1 MDNIDDQF
9 SLKWNNFQSNLATG
23 FHDLLQEEM
32 MVDVTLAAE
41 GKFLQAHKIILSVCS
56 PYFKDLFKVNPCKH
70 PIVILKDVG
79 HQEMADMLDF
89 MYRGEA
95 NVRQEDLAAFLK
107 LAETLKVKGLAGDK
121 QGEDEPPPP
130 SQAPR
135 KSSAP
140 QQVPK
145 KKKII
150 ETSVF
155 ESDDHDPGDSDYN
168 PGGGEPRRK
177 KRRSSP
183 PPKTETVM
191 PSASSSTSA
200 QPFPLANPKQEMPDP
215 EEIQLIDDND
225 ETNDP
230 LVQLISGQGTK
241 QEHDQQDFDDSNFDN
256 TLEDTGDGSHET
268 DFDMSAGPSGNPD
281 ESTDQ
286 VPQGKLKFQRNQS
299 QSQFWQIA
307 TRLCFRICIL
317 KAVRLIF

>member
-121 QGEDEPPPP
+121 QGEDEAPPP

-135 KSSAP
+135 KPAAP

-268 DFDMSAGPSGNPD
+268 DFDMTAGPSGNPD

-286 VPQGKLKFQRNQS
+286 VPQGTEQKYTVLKFENGS
-299 QSQFWQIA
+299 F
-307 TRLCFRICIL
+307 RLEHNGHYYCREL
-317 KAVRLIF
+317 RKG

>member
-1 MDNIDDQF
+1 MENIDDQF

-41 GKFLQAHKIILSVCS
+41 GKILHAHKIILSVCS
-56 PYFKDLFKVNPCKH
+56 PYFKDLFKVNPCQH

-121 QGEDEPPPP
+121 AEDEDIPPPP
-130 SQAPR
+130 LSQAPR

-140 QQVPK
+140 QVPK
-145 KKKII
+145 KKKVI

-155 ESDDHDPGDSDYN
+155 ESDDHDPGDTDHNS
-168 PGGGEPRRK
+168 GGGEPRRK
-177 KRRSSP
+177 KRRATS
-183 PPKTETVM
+183 PPKTESVM
-191 PSASSSTSA
+191 PSPSSSSA

-215 EEIQLIDDND
+215 EEIQLIDEND

-230 LVQLISGQGTK
+230 LVQLIAGQGTK
-241 QEHDQQDFDDSNFDN
+241 QEQDQQEFDDSNFDN
-256 TLEDTGDGSHET
+256 TLDDAGDGSHET
-268 DFDMSAGPSGNPD
+268 EFDMNAGPSNPD

-286 VPQGKLKFQRNQS
+286 VPQGKLTFWS
-299 QSQFWQIA
+299 QMGMFARRA
-307 TRLCFRICIL
+307 TGLIPETIL
-317 KAVRLIF
+317 VV